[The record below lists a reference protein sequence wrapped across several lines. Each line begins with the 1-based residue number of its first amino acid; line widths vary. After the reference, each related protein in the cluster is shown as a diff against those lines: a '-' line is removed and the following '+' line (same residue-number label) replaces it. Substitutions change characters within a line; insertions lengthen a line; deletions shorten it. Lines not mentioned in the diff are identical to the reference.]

1 MAATAGSATRP
12 GPSLSVVGRPSP
24 SHASV
29 GDDPLLAGLTDEQEA
44 CVRATGAPV
53 VVLAGAGTGKTT
65 VLLRRL
71 AWQSATGLVDPE
83 RTMVVTFT
91 RATARELRLRLRRLG
106 LARPPAT
113 STLHA
118 LGLAVLRRAAEGS
131 GRPGPVVTTR
141 PLHLVRE
148 AAELVGTAR
157 RATLRQLA
165 DELAW
170 LAAVEPADAE
180 AAARLAERTGRVLSL
195 ASEDL
200 FALARRYAGVKRRR
214 GVVDQADLVTLAAEA
229 LRDPALAASVRHDC
243 THLLVD
249 EAQDLTPA
257 QWHLIDLLAPD
268 PAGLTLVGDPEQAI
282 YAFAGADPAALGRRA
297 QSPGAVVCRLTRTF
311 RSTPQIVR
319 VANGLRRDPSGLLRS
334 QRPDGPEPV
343 VRRFDDVAAEA
354 AAVAAELR
362 ATHAGG
368 HGWRSM
374 AVLARTNAQLDP
386 VIEALRRRGIP
397 LGGQARP
404 EADWRRAVARALPE
418 GPLRYLE
425 PDLEGLVARALG
437 SDSTAKEYPRGAGPA
452 GAGRDSSRRVREM
465 VTLVRDLVDL
475 DRNADRESLLDLLA
489 AEDEGDLALSPL
501 VARHQPREAGG
512 PGAARG
518 LSEPTRPAAR
528 ASSGSQAASPS
539 APGGVTVTTFHGA
552 KGLEWDHVWLI
563 GLDDSHFSVRDL
575 RDDES
580 TVAAEE
586 RRLTYVAVTRAR
598 WQLRLSW
605 SSCDPA
611 GRRRRPAPW
620 LGQACLETP
629 TRPTPLPE
637 AAARVAALRRT
648 LLS

>member
-1 MAATAGSATRP
+1 M
-12 GPSLSVVGRPSP
+12 GRPP
-24 SHASV
+24 SSDSAF
-29 GDDPLLAGLTDEQEA
+29 GEDPLLVGLTDEQEA

-71 AWQSATGLVDPE
+71 AWQTATGLVDPE

-106 LARPPAT
+106 LARPPKAT
-113 STLHA
+113 TLHA

-131 GRPGPVVTTR
+131 GRPRPVVAER

-148 AAELVGTAR
+148 AVELAGTPR
-157 RATLRQLA
+157 PPTLRQLA
-165 DELAW
+165 DDLAW

-180 AAARLAERTGRVLSL
+180 TAAGLAERAGRDLALS
-195 ASEDL
+195 AEDL
-200 FALARRYAGVKRRR
+200 LALARHYRAVKRRR

-229 LRDPALAASVRHDC
+229 LREPTLAASVQYDC

-257 QWHLIDLLAPD
+257 QWRLIDLLAPD

-297 QSPGAVVCRLTRTF
+297 RCPGAVVCRLTRTF

-319 VANGLRRDPSGLLRS
+319 VANGLRRDPSGRLRS

-362 ATHAGG
+362 ATRASG

-386 VIEALRRRGIP
+386 VLDALRRRGIP
-397 LGGQARP
+397 LAGHALPG
-404 EADWRRAVARALPE
+404 ADWRLAIARALPE
-418 GPLRYLE
+418 GPLRHLE
-425 PDLEGLVARALG
+425 PDLEGLLEGLVEGLVARALEPE
-437 SDSTAKEYPRGAGPA
+437 AAAPEWPRGTRPA
-452 GAGRDSSRRVREM
+452 ARGHETWSRVAEM
-465 VTLVRDLVDL
+465 ARLVRDLVDL
-475 DRNADRESLLDLLA
+475 DRTADRETLLDLLV
-489 AEDEGDLALSPL
+489 L
-501 VARHQPREAGG
+501 GG
-512 PGAARG
+512 ETDFPPSTPGAPRRG
-518 LSEPTRPAAR
+518 SERTEPAGRPSPGR
-528 ASSGSQAASPS
+528 RGSRPS
-539 APGGVTVTTFHGA
+539 DDPGGVTVTTFHGA
-552 KGLEWDHVWLI
+552 KGLEWDYVWLL
-563 GLDDSHFSVRDL
+563 GLDDTHAPLGHRPN
-575 RDDES
+575 DES
-580 TVAAEE
+580 TTAAEE

-598 WQLRLSW
+598 WQLWLSW
-605 SSCDPA
+605 SASDPA
-611 GRRRRPAPW
+611 GRRRRPSPW
-620 LGQACLETP
+620 LDRAHLETP

-637 AAARVAALRRT
+637 AAARVAALRQA